1 MSLNKLKLNSNDLN
15 FCIFVDS
22 TFSHFHIIQTYY
34 LYLEKLINSN
44 GGIGYKK
51 ISIHLQDQIEL
62 EKNKQTIYEFITNN
76 DFQFVLHNGEQPH
89 NKFDISTV
97 PQNFEQS
104 ECVVFF
110 GHGRDA
116 CNRYFNYCKYV
127 YSTETFSSAGGYEGI
142 SKLFPEYTITAAV
155 DESKKDMEERFR
167 KENINPIFCTKD
179 NFKDLLTKYF
189 DEQTDKDMFYASA
202 LFYPENFS
210 ELDSDEVGNWAERGD
225 YLLDLF
231 FKHGDGEFFD
241 GGGVFYETAQE
252 RLTVKENKENK
263 SVHCYAPLDYLV
275 YMRSQDI
282 LKTFDKSLSSWKLS
296 KIDSR
301 LFPSSVISLLQDIFK
316 ETNLNNFNFSEM
328 LDQAVLGINRVDGK
342 SDIHR
347 GDFGNLAF
355 KNYDMAQTG
364 KYTLDLSLAKDGKT
378 VKERM
383 SRYQKLDW
391 DQKIID
397 TIKPVTYTYFD
408 IVNIRNISIEEGTFK
423 AQFFLDITSK
433 ILDPIKILSFNNLDL
448 DESMKVKIVK
458 QDELEGNF
466 HFYRYL
472 IDAKFDFFPVVDNY
486 PFDKQL
492 AFISFAIMDEDRHGI
507 LQPLPV
513 EELDR
518 EFRLEGWH
526 ITDTRSGV
534 FRRKVNFN
542 TFLGSE
548 SMIKIEK
555 ENRVG
560 WLIKRSSSMTLLK
573 VLIPL
578 SFLFGVVMYSAAMPY
593 QDIGRAA
600 ELLTITFLASIALY
614 FSSERPQPLTMTV
627 IDFIFA
633 GFYAITGVVSMSV
646 FILDFFPKVHT
657 LLSGYIS
664 LIVPI
669 GIMMIF
675 LYLWRRINSNKYA
688 PKMLSSDEN

>member
-1 MSLNKLKLNSNDLN
+1 M
-15 FCIFVDS
+15 
-22 TFSHFHIIQTYY
+22 
-34 LYLEKLINSN
+34 
-44 GGIGYKK
+44 
-51 ISIHLQDQIEL
+51 
-62 EKNKQTIYEFITNN
+62 
-76 DFQFVLHNGEQPH
+76 HNGEQPH
-89 NKFDISTV
+89 DKFDINTV

-155 DESKKDMEERFR
+155 DESKKDRAEKFR

-202 LFYPENFS
+202 LFFPKNIS
-210 ELDSDEVGNWAERGD
+210 ELDRDEEGNWEER
-225 YLLDLF
+225 YESVLDLF

-241 GGGVFYETAQE
+241 GGGMFYEAAQE
-252 RLTVKENKENK
+252 KLSVKENKENK

-316 ETNLNNFNFSEM
+316 ETNLYNFNFSEM

-458 QDELEGNF
+458 QDELEGDF

-526 ITDTRSGV
+526 IADTRSGV

>member
-1 MSLNKLKLNSNDLN
+1 
-15 FCIFVDS
+15 
-22 TFSHFHIIQTYY
+22 
-34 LYLEKLINSN
+34 
-44 GGIGYKK
+44 
-51 ISIHLQDQIEL
+51 
-62 EKNKQTIYEFITNN
+62 
-76 DFQFVLHNGEQPH
+76 
-89 NKFDISTV
+89 
-97 PQNFEQS
+97 
-104 ECVVFF
+104 
-110 GHGRDA
+110 
-116 CNRYFNYCKYV
+116 
-127 YSTETFSSAGGYEGI
+127 
-142 SKLFPEYTITAAV
+142 
-155 DESKKDMEERFR
+155 
-167 KENINPIFCTKD
+167 
-179 NFKDLLTKYF
+179 
-189 DEQTDKDMFYASA
+189 
-202 LFYPENFS
+202 
-210 ELDSDEVGNWAERGD
+210 
-225 YLLDLF
+225 
-231 FKHGDGEFFD
+231 
-241 GGGVFYETAQE
+241 
-252 RLTVKENKENK
+252 
-263 SVHCYAPLDYLV
+263 
-275 YMRSQDI
+275 
-282 LKTFDKSLSSWKLS
+282 
-296 KIDSR
+296 
-301 LFPSSVISLLQDIFK
+301 
-316 ETNLNNFNFSEM
+316 M

-458 QDELEGNF
+458 QDELEGDF

-526 ITDTRSGV
+526 IADTRSGV

-669 GIMMIF
+669 GIMMML

>member
-1 MSLNKLKLNSNDLN
+1 MSTNKLKLKADYLN

-22 TFSHFHIIQTYY
+22 TFSHFHIIQAYY
-34 LYLEKLINSN
+34 RYLEKLINSQ

-51 ISIHLQDQIEL
+51 IHIHLQDQVEL
-62 EKNKQTIYEFITNN
+62 QENKQTIYEFITNN

-89 NKFDISTV
+89 NKFDINTV

-104 ECVVFF
+104 ECIVFF
-110 GHGRDA
+110 GRGRDF

-127 YSTETFSSAGGYEGI
+127 YSTETFSSAGGYAGI

-155 DESKKDMEERFR
+155 DESKKDLEEKFR

-189 DEQTDKDMFYASA
+189 DKQTDKDMFYCSA
-202 LFYPENFS
+202 VFYPENFS
-210 ELDSDEVGNWAERGD
+210 ELDVDEQENWGERGD

-231 FKHGDGEFFD
+231 FEHGDGEFFD

-252 RLTVKENKENK
+252 RLTIKENKENK

-282 LKTFDKSLSSWKLS
+282 LKTFDKTLSSWKLS

-316 ETNLNNFNFSEM
+316 ETNLNDFNFSEI
-328 LDQAVLGINRVDGK
+328 LDQAVLGVNRVDGK

-347 GDFGNLAF
+347 GDFGNIAF
-355 KNYDMAQTG
+355 QNFDMAHTG

-391 DQKIID
+391 DQKNID
-397 TIKPVTYTYFD
+397 SIKPVTYTYFD
-408 IVNIRNISIEEGTFK
+408 IVNLREISIEEGTFK
-423 AQFFLDITSK
+423 AQFFLDMTSK
-433 ILDPIKILSFNNLDL
+433 IPDPINILSFNNLDL
-448 DESMKVKIVK
+448 DKTMKTKIVK
-458 QDELEGNF
+458 QDELEGDF

-492 AFISFAIMDEDRHGI
+492 VFISYTITDEDKHGV

-526 ITDTRSGV
+526 IRDTRSGV

-548 SMIKIEK
+548 TMIKMEK

-573 VLIPL
+573 VLIPI
-578 SFLFGVVMYSAAMPY
+578 SFLFGVVMYSAAMPS

-657 LLSGYIS
+657 LLAGYIS

-669 GIMMIF
+669 GSVMML
-675 LYLWRRINSNKYA
+675 LYLWRRINSSKYA